1 MSNPNIVEKIVNV
14 FHYFNNF
21 KTWTISRKDIVLRA
35 FVCWLVASFLL
46 VIDQGENYDMRF
58 KARGSQPVSD
68 QIVLIKISANDIK
81 KMYDLQSNSLINF
94 NDLLDI
100 NDSFFWDQNLWHDF
114 ISKILSGQPK
124 KVAVAL
130 LFSDSLNTSLLS
142 SQEIITFKDPRIIW
156 GTNSGEFERMMI
168 PFAANL
174 ERQNVGH
181 FSVLSD
187 DDGISRRLQSNQNKL
202 LNIAQKLTNQKRE
215 KESHPLVINFRGT
228 QVFKTLDFKNV
239 LSEKFDA
246 SVLKNKLVIIGS
258 DRNPNSQILTP
269 IGPLSR
275 VEYWAHVTDNYL
287 QSRFISPKRIGLNLL
302 LLAIVTVVGVVLIS
316 VYPQSVV
323 FLLFIAISSL
333 WGAFSIWI
341 FDTHGIWVPLGAVIL
356 LLVLIWVI
364 FIGYFVSKA
373 EETNHALLR
382 EQKYLSDLEQLKNN
396 FVSLI
401 SHDLKTPISKI
412 QSVVERNLIEKKS
425 LSESELQDI
434 RTYTDELNRYIQ
446 SILKVLRVESKDFK
460 INRES
465 VDINEIIFTVAERI
479 RPLALVKNIKIELQL
494 EPIFLVELDATLIS
508 EVILNLVENAIK
520 YTPNNGTIHIRSW
533 ETDQDLNLEIRDS
546 GEGIAAEDQPN
557 IWKKFVRGQNQDLKS
572 KGTGL
577 GLYLVKYFVEL
588 HQGSISFKSEL
599 GKGTTFFVRLPIET
613 EISTIEQE
621 RGAFS

>member
-1 MSNPNIVEKIVNV
+1 MSNSNIVEKIVNV

-81 KMYDLQSNSLINF
+81 KMYDLQSNSLVNF

-114 ISKILSGQPK
+114 ISKVLKGEPR

-142 SQEIITFKDPRIIW
+142 SQEIVTFKDPRIIW

-187 DDGISRRLQSNQNKL
+187 DDGISRRLQSNQNKV
-202 LNIAQKLTNQKRE
+202 LNVAQKLTNQKRE
-215 KESHPLVINFRGT
+215 KDTHPLVINFRGA
-228 QVFKTLDFKNV
+228 QVFKTLDFKHV
-239 LSEKFDA
+239 LSESFDA
-246 SVLKNKLVIIGS
+246 SLLKNKLIIIGS
-258 DRNPNSQILTP
+258 DRNPTSQILTP

-287 QSRFISPKRIGLNLL
+287 QSRFINPKRIALNLL
-302 LLAIVTVVGVVLIS
+302 LLAMVTVVGVVLIS

-333 WGAFSIWI
+333 WGAFSIWM

-412 QSVVERNLIEKKS
+412 QSVVERNLIERKS
-425 LSESELQDI
+425 LTESELHDI
-434 RTYTDELNRYIQ
+434 RAYTDELNRYIQ
-446 SILKVLRVESKDFK
+446 SILKVLRVESRDFK

-479 RPLALVKNIKIELQL
+479 RPLALVKKIKIELQL

-508 EVILNLVENAIK
+508 EVILNLAENAIK
-520 YTPNNGTIHIRSW
+520 YTPNNGTIQVRSW
-533 ETDQDLNLEIRDS
+533 ETDQDLNIEIRDS
-546 GEGIAAEDQPN
+546 GEGISAEDQPN

-588 HQGSISFKSEL
+588 HQGSISFQSEI

-613 EISTIEQE
+613 DISTIEQE
-621 RGAFS
+621 RGAFL